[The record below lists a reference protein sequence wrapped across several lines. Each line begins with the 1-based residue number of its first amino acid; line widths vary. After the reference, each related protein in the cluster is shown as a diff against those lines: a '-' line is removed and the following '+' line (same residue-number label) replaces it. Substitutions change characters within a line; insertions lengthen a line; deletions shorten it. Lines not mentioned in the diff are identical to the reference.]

1 MDVVYFLKERTKF
14 IRFYYEEAVKPFLE
28 RKSKIEDKEAPFDDP
43 PYSEDP
49 EPPYL
54 DEWMEADTAANIVGL
69 SCISLLSDTVKLY
82 LNTLQTRVIGF
93 AFTEEKAHKDGFP
106 PAFKAALGNILATDW
121 SDCPADWAIIE
132 QIVLARNRGQHG
144 EHFGS
149 FLVTHDGKTLEKHP
163 SPFFVREEEKRAW
176 AEGERLA
183 FLSPSITVTRE
194 NLFAAI
200 DQVELLADWIE
211 GRMDHA
217 SAWRRAQIAPRS

>member
-1 MDVVYFLKERTKF
+1 MDVVYFLKERTEF
-14 IRFYYEEAVKPFLE
+14 IRFYYDEAVEPFVE
-28 RKSKIEDKEAPFDDP
+28 RKRKIENKEAPFDNP
-43 PYSEDP
+43 PYSEVP

-82 LNTLQTRVIGF
+82 LHTLQTRVIGF
-93 AFTEEKAHKDGFP
+93 TFTEEKPHKDGFP
-106 PAFKAALGNILATDW
+106 PAFKTALGDILATDW

-144 EHFGS
+144 EHLGS
-149 FLVTHDGKTLEKHP
+149 FLVTHDGKTLAKHP

-176 AEGERLA
+176 QDGERLS

-200 DQVELLADWIE
+200 YQVEQLADWIE

-217 SAWRRAQIAPRS
+217 WAWRRAQATSMP